1 MANPLV
7 GSGRG
12 CIGRGGGSAATGV
25 LGSPAYRVLGPRAR
39 IRAYKLAQKNQEA
52 RAVLT
57 GIGIGWRR
65 TAAAPASGSGG
76 SSTAELGPDSGEAG
90 SQGRCRGLGKP
101 PGCTA
106 ELLRRIVGDGT
117 WWCGVTAAEQR
128 LGVAEHNEILGAGLL
143 SGAGGLRCVRRG
155 CGVMFKGRAPK
166 ISACA
171 QWETITEIAAAS
183 SVTAGAKKPD
193 HATTLRD
200 PVRGT
205 QLLEGDG
212 AGEAGQWACRG

>member
-1 MANPLV
+1 V
-7 GSGRG
+7 GS
-12 CIGRGGGSAATGV
+12 
-25 LGSPAYRVLGPRAR
+25 LAYRVLGPRVR
-39 IRAYKLAQKNQEA
+39 IRAYKLAQKKQEA
-52 RAVLT
+52 GAVLT

-106 ELLRRIVGDGT
+106 ELLRRIVGDET

-128 LGVAEHNEILGAGLL
+128 LGVAEHNEILWAGLL

-155 CGVMFKGRAPK
+155 LGTEFKGRA
-166 ISACA
+166 
-171 QWETITEIAAAS
+171 EDH
-183 SVTAGAKKPD
+183 GALAKEGD
-193 HATTLRD
+193 RRGSRRSLGGVESDRATVSRD
-200 PVRGT
+200 PGF
-205 QLLEGDG
+205 G
-212 AGEAGQWACRG
+212 

>member
-1 MANPLV
+1 MT
-7 GSGRG
+7 
-12 CIGRGGGSAATGV
+12 GG

-52 RAVLT
+52 GAVLT

-128 LGVAEHNEILGAGLL
+128 LCVAEHNEILGAGLL

-171 QWETITEIAAAS
+171 QWEAIPEIAAAS
-183 SVTAGAKKPD
+183 SGAAGARIEGGRGWRR
-193 HATTLRD
+193 HVG
-200 PVRGT
+200 PVWQR
-205 QLLEGDG
+205 E
-212 AGEAGQWACRG
+212 

>member
-1 MANPLV
+1 MGDLLQRLALV
-7 GSGRG
+7 FIQQGGLWSW
-12 CIGRGGGSAATGV
+12 RGGGAA
-25 LGSPAYRVLGPRAR
+25 PAAGDRPSRAH
-39 IRAYKLAQKNQEA
+39 YGLHLLAQKNQEA
-52 RAVLT
+52 GAVLT
-57 GIGIGWRR
+57 GLGIGWRR
-65 TAAAPASGSGG
+65 SVAAPASRSGG
-76 SSTAELGPDSGEAG
+76 CGTAEVGPDSGEAG

-183 SVTAGAKKPD
+183 SVTAGARKPD

-200 PVRGT
+200 PMRGT